1 VPRRGAEFL
10 SREISVTTRKSGAG
24 KFSAENYCG
33 SQEKRL
39 FCYNYSMR
47 KLLSFLWLAFLACAL
62 YGYFFHGSIL
72 QSTLETLTHAS
83 IYYAYA
89 FLIILG
95 VIRGFTLVPITYL
108 IILGLLFLP
117 PFPLLIIIL
126 IGALVSS
133 ASVYYFF
140 EYLNLDTY
148 FEKHHAKQVSTIK
161 LALEKNE
168 LPIIVA
174 WSAFPLL
181 PTDIICYVC
190 GSLEVDI
197 KKMLLGIFI
206 GEGVSCAI
214 YIYFGS
220 QILSHLRFVF

>member
-1 VPRRGAEFL
+1 
-10 SREISVTTRKSGAG
+10 
-24 KFSAENYCG
+24 
-33 SQEKRL
+33 
-39 FCYNYSMR
+39 MR
-47 KLLSFLWLAFLACAL
+47 KLLSFLWLAFLALAL
-62 YGYFFHGSIL
+62 YGYFFHGGFL
-72 QSTLETLTHAS
+72 QTALESLTNIS

-89 FLIILG
+89 FLLVLG

-108 IILGLLFLP
+108 IVLGLLFLP
-117 PFPLLIIIL
+117 PLPLLIIIL

-140 EYLNLDTY
+140 EYLNIDTY
-148 FEKHHAKQVSTIK
+148 FEKHHAKQVSRIK
-161 LALEKNE
+161 SALEKNE

-174 WSAFPLL
+174 WSAFPIL

-220 QILSHLRFVF
+220 HILSYLHFVL